1 MSHEC
6 IGLFSGGG
14 IEPGDPERAVSATL
28 DDKREQTRSWREA
41 VCGVPLGFLAA
52 LQFLTV
58 LPPLVRRPLTA
69 AELGR
74 SVGWFAVVGT
84 LLGGALMG
92 TDWALGLLFPS
103 GVTAALLL
111 ALWVLATG
119 ALHLDGFL
127 DTCDGLFGGRTP
139 EDRLRIMRDERVG
152 AFAVIGGVLL
162 LLVKYSC
169 LAALA
174 SRWAALVVAPAVA
187 RGGMAVA
194 LVALPYARTEG
205 SGRWMKDNAGWF
217 QALLA
222 SATAI
227 AAALLAAQ
235 WLGLVVVG
243 LAVVVTAAVAA
254 FVLRRLPG
262 LTGDVY
268 GALCEVLEA
277 LTLLA
282 FVAGEKP

>member
-1 MSHEC
+1 
-6 IGLFSGGG
+6 
-14 IEPGDPERAVSATL
+14 VSATL
-28 DDKREQTRSWREA
+28 DEKREQTRSWRAA
-41 VCGVPLGFLAA
+41 VCSVPLGFLAA

-84 LLGGALMG
+84 LLGGILAG
-92 TDWALGLLFPS
+92 TDWALGLLFPP

-111 ALWVLATG
+111 GVWTLVTG

-152 AFAVIGGVLL
+152 AFAVIGGGLL
-162 LLVKYSC
+162 LLLKYSC
-169 LAALA
+169 LATLPT
-174 SRWAALVVAPAVA
+174 RWAALVVAPAVA
-187 RGGMAVA
+187 RGSMAVA
-194 LVALPYARTEG
+194 LVALPYARPEG
-205 SGRWMKDNAGWF
+205 SGRWMKDHAGLP
-217 QALLA
+217 QAALA
-222 SATAI
+222 GVTALAT
-227 AAALLAAQ
+227 ALLAAR
-235 WLGLVVVG
+235 WLGLVVIG
-243 LAVVVTAAVAA
+243 LAVVTTAAGTA

-282 FVAGEKP
+282 FVAGERL